1 MKVTALIQDDLIKDV
16 RKLTDG
22 KNLTESLTIALREW
36 VAQQKIKRLNTKI
49 AKTPLSFHSNFSAEK
64 IRSINRR

>member
-16 RKLTDG
+16 KKLTDG

-36 VAQQKIKRLNTKI
+36 VAQQKINKINTKI
-49 AKTPLSFHSNFSAEK
+49 AKTPSHFIEIFLPK
-64 IRSINRR
+64 

>member
-16 RKLTDG
+16 RKLTEG

-49 AKTPLSFHSNFSAEK
+49 AKTPLSFHRNFSAEK
-64 IRSINRR
+64 TRSINRK

>member
-16 RKLTDG
+16 KKLTDG
-22 KNLTESLTIALREW
+22 KNLTESLTIALMEW

-49 AKTPLSFHSNFSAEK
+49 AKTPLTFHRNFSAEK
-64 IRSINRR
+64 IRSINRK